1 MTSYMVCRN
10 GRPKLDLDQER
21 RLFAE
26 SAGTCLLCNT
36 SLFKDLRVCGR
47 SLSIAER
54 AHIVAHSDKGPRG
67 KASLP
72 ANSRSDP
79 ANIVLLC
86 PTCHTIVDKAPTA
99 NPTDLLVSKKQT
111 RAAAVARI
119 GGVPTF
125 ATRSE
130 ARRAVETILDR
141 NDTIFRTIGPDP
153 LDGSLPSREAA
164 AKWRDR
170 VLQDIV
176 PGNELI
182 VAIVEMNPDLTTR
195 VDRLAA
201 EQLRLHVQDLAS
213 KHRCGKIIGPALRF
227 PDAATCIFAGT
238 ADG

>member
-1 MTSYMVCRN
+1 MCRN

-26 SAGTCLLCNT
+26 SAGTCLLCST
-36 SLFKDLRVCGR
+36 PLFKDLRECSR
-47 SLSIAER
+47 SLSIAQR
-54 AHIVAHSDKGPRG
+54 AHIVAYSDKGPRG
-67 KASLP
+67 KAGLP
-72 ANSRSDP
+72 ANSLSDP
-79 ANIVLLC
+79 ANIVFLC
-86 PTCHTIVDKAPTA
+86 PTCHTVADKAPIA
-99 NPTDLLVSKKQT
+99 YPTDLLLGKKQT

-141 NDTIFRTIGPDP
+141 NETIFRGIGPDP

-170 VLQDIV
+170 VLEDIV

-182 VAIVEMNPDLTTR
+182 VAIVEMNPALTTR

-213 KHRCGKIIGPALRF
+213 KHRSGKIVGPALRF
-227 PDAATCIFAGT
+227 PEAATCASGC
-238 ADG
+238 

>member
-1 MTSYMVCRN
+1 MVCRN
-10 GRPKLDLDQER
+10 GRAKLDLDQRR

-36 SLFKDLRVCGR
+36 PLFKELHARGR
-47 SLSIAER
+47 SLSIAEQ
-54 AHIVAHSDKGPRG
+54 AHVVAHSEKGPRG
-67 KASLP
+67 EVSPP
-72 ANSRSDP
+72 AGSRNDP

-99 NPTDLLVSKKQT
+99 YPTDLLLGKKQT
-111 RAAAVARI
+111 RAAAVAGI

-130 ARRAVETILDR
+130 ARRAVEAILDR
-141 NDTIFRTIGPDP
+141 NETIFRTIGPAP
-153 LDGSLPSREAA
+153 LDGSLPSRETA

-170 VLQDIV
+170 VLEDIV

-201 EQLRLHVQDLAS
+201 EKLRLHVQDLAS
-213 KHRCGKIIGPALRF
+213 KHQYGKIVGPALRF
-227 PDAATCIFAGT
+227 PEEATCIFTG
-238 ADG
+238 DH